1 MEKKIIITKRLYK
14 FETKRKYQYVKQY
27 KIKEK
32 TPLEKLKG
40 AIGSI
45 FKGKQKEEKKSVEE
59 SKPGRFNTKVA
70 IGAIVIALLLL
81 FAGWAYIQGQLVKI
95 EELPKAPEKPSFDL
109 EIKDKGIITAGDR
122 RTENSVA
129 YLRTKMSLNGIE
141 KYDLKMT
148 TYEDVL
154 PTEVY
159 VLVSERHQAEHYDE
173 FLFSLKKELDR
184 YKIIVNEVDFEK
196 LEALP
201 GGSLVIVP
209 SGLIPE
215 ELVGINSKVD
225 LNKLISRGVVV
236 VYIGQKFDKMITK
249 TGSTPSVPDSSRG
262 GGLSINFNEQQSV
275 SSTDNFNLY
284 QPLYRATGSGES
296 SLIYGSVSVIKKGSG
311 ALLLLPQT
319 IDGGWVN
326 EQIQPDPEKAGIDIA
341 RIILETRWSSPKGS
355 PKVYSAD
362 VTNQTTID
370 FFTNTFTKD
379 VRTIKLEFT
388 AQAKNSIN
396 ISQVVYIPIKKK
408 TKGAVYIEGGPVVT
422 PREVTGEFTRLTA
435 VLQEDS
441 TEKKQLFIKITKNG
455 EDAIELQS
463 LGLLS
468 LQIDHPTSSP
478 IDLDSGEYVISIID
492 DQGIIYAEGYLNVAF
507 IDIKHRPDLGI
518 YSFGIER
525 AGKPRTMKRVNV
537 TVDNKYGPYSFE
549 NVDIISPDLRKDTG
563 GTLPPGDHI
572 FTFRIGKIKID
583 RKITIP
589 KQTNIFTDPLFLGT
603 MIAAVVVTAIGVF
616 LAKQEK
622 VTYQLDVPDFP
633 PIAKVNV
640 PLTKDV
646 ILSIF
651 DRVNEDYKWKYS
663 TLTIAEIRNGF
674 KKMFYQG
681 KPIYVTDY
689 NVEYILNQLSGRG
702 EVREFLG
709 YYGPMKWEKE
719 TSQSIRLLALF
730 RKIRDICVSNAVP
743 FTQYGESEKCDSEI
757 VAVGQNMFLHIYDKD
772 RDLSDLIKRVLSTI
786 KDGMTIIIFKNDFA
800 EREFNSYLAS
810 SSRALLTLK
819 LEVEGES
826 VALFTLDEFEAKI
839 KELKGV

>member
-1 MEKKIIITKRLYK
+1 MERKIIITKRIYK
-14 FETKRKYQYVKQY
+14 FETKKKYQYIKQY

-32 TPLEKLKG
+32 TATEKLKDAIG
-40 AIGSI
+40 AIFRS
-45 FKGKQKEEKKSVEE
+45 KPKEEKKTTEQ
-59 SKPGRFNTKVA
+59 KPSRFNTKVA
-70 IGAIVIALLLL
+70 IGAILIALLLL
-81 FAGWAYIQGQLVKI
+81 FAGWAYIQGQLVKVD
-95 EELPKAPEKPSFDL
+95 ELPRAPEKPSFDL

-122 RTENSVA
+122 RTDNSVA
-129 YLRTKMSLNGIE
+129 YLRTKMSLHGIE

-154 PTEVY
+154 PSEVY
-159 VLVSERHQAEHYDE
+159 ILLSERHQAENYDE
-173 FLFSLKKELDR
+173 FLSSLKKELSI
-184 YKIIVNEVDFEK
+184 YKIAVNEIDFEK
-196 LEALP
+196 LETLH

-215 ELVGINSKVD
+215 ELLGINSKVD
-225 LNKLISRGVVV
+225 LNKLVSRGVVI

-249 TGSTPSVPDSSRG
+249 TGSTPPVPAG
-262 GGLSINFNEQQSV
+262 FTGGLSINFNEPSIT
-275 SSTDNFNLY
+275 STDGFNLY
-284 QPLYRATGSGES
+284 QALYRATGNGEN
-296 SLIYGSVSVIKKGSG
+296 SLMYGSVSAIKKGNG

-319 IDGGWVN
+319 IDGGWVD
-326 EQIQPDPEKAGIDIA
+326 EQIQPAPEKAGKDIA
-341 RIILETRWSSPKGS
+341 RIILETRWSPPKGG
-355 PKVYSAD
+355 PKIYSAN

-379 VRTIKLEFT
+379 VHTIKLEFT
-388 AQAKNSIN
+388 AYAKNNIN
-396 ISQVVYIPIKKK
+396 ISQILNIQIKKK
-408 TKGAVYIEGGPVVT
+408 TKGAVYIEGGAVVT

-455 EDAIELQS
+455 EEATELQS
-463 LGLLS
+463 LGLLN
-468 LQIDHPTSSP
+468 LQIDHPTSSS
-478 IDLDSGEYVISIID
+478 IDLDSGEYIISIVD
-492 DQGIIYAEGYLNVAF
+492 DEGMVYAEGYLNVAF
-507 IDIKHRPDLGI
+507 IDIRHRPDLGL

-525 AGKPRTMKRVNV
+525 EGKPKAMKRVNV

-549 NVDIISPDLRKDTG
+549 NVDILSVDPTKDAG
-563 GTLPPGDHI
+563 GLLPAGDHTFI
-572 FTFRIGKIKID
+572 FRIGKIKID
-583 RKITIP
+583 RTVTIP

-603 MIAAVVVTAIGVF
+603 IAAAVIITAGGVF

-622 VTYQLDVPDFP
+622 VTYQLDIPDFP

-651 DRVNEDYKWKYS
+651 DRINEDYKWKYS

-689 NVEYILNQLSGRG
+689 NVEYILNQLSGKG
-702 EVREFLG
+702 DVKEFLG
-709 YYGPMKWEKE
+709 YYGPAKWEKE
-719 TSQSIRLLALF
+719 TNKSIRLLALF

-757 VAVGQNMFLHIYDKD
+757 TAVGQDMFLHIYDKD
-772 RDLSDLIKRVLSTI
+772 RNLSDLVNRVLGTI
-786 KDGMTIIIFKNDFA
+786 KDGMSIVIFKNDFA
-800 EREFNSYLAS
+800 EREFQSYLAS
-810 SSRALLTLK
+810 SSKALLTLK
-819 LEVEGES
+819 LEVEGGS
-826 VALFTLDEFEAKI
+826 VALFTLEEFESKI